1 MTEPE
6 ETMTTTSTPVKPV
19 TVDENK
25 TTYDNDYLWPK
36 NDPTTSADEIL
47 VRLAIRTLS
56 NANIMGLVHFDQAF
70 YLEHLHMSEE
80 RFDTAFEALEKSG
93 EVFKYSRE
101 TDELMIKNYIP
112 ATTHSITKEKR
123 EAILAAM
130 NEVKSEE
137 IIEYF
142 YKSLKS
148 CPKELRGKEA
158 LLKAMKKTVKFNAI
172 N

>member
-70 YLEHLHMSEE
+70 YLEHL
-80 RFDTAFEALEKSG
+80 
-93 EVFKYSRE
+93 
-101 TDELMIKNYIP
+101 P
-112 ATTHSITKEKR
+112 
-123 EAILAAM
+123 
-130 NEVKSEE
+130 
-137 IIEYF
+137 
-142 YKSLKS
+142 LK
-148 CPKELRGKEA
+148 P
-158 LLKAMKKTVKFNAI
+158 
-172 N
+172 